1 MLTSRGMCMALTL
14 ANQSLLAKFLGPAGR
29 GDYALCMMFATLTY
43 VALLFGMDWSIS
55 YFVSTKRI
63 SRNQALSISLL
74 AALLVLVV
82 GVVAGPLAVRILL
95 AFFPKAPPE
104 AFQMAVFWIP
114 SLALFCCLVGAL
126 RGMREFR
133 LLALLLP
140 LRWVT
145 IIGGTVVTVKVL
157 DWGVVGPISADI
169 GATAIMTVIVLI
181 WGRMNHAF
189 RLQLPSWKIIREMV
203 HYGMRILVGSFGMLV
218 NARIGTLLLGFFATR
233 EQIGQFAVAMGMLA
247 VIISVSDVTGHVIQP
262 RVARDER
269 GRPELVALCSRGL
282 LLLSAMAV
290 VVLLLLAKPLF
301 AVVFTKDFYPAIP
314 LLWILAPAVV
324 VRCASKCIIPYFNGT
339 NRPGIGSLATLV
351 NLAVNLGLLV
361 LLLPWLGL
369 PGAAWAASVSY
380 IACGAVLVYCF
391 VKNSGLGLS
400 EAFLPRMGDWRSVRS
415 YLRGKPA
422 PQSGQPG
429 PERQAET

>member
-1 MLTSRGMCMALTL
+1 MLTSRGMCMALIL
-14 ANQSLLAKFLGPAGR
+14 VNQSILAKFLGPAGR
-29 GDYALCMMFATLTY
+29 GEYALCMMFATLVY
-43 VALLFGMDWSIS
+43 VGLLFGMDWSIS
-55 YFVSTKRI
+55 YFVSTGRI
-63 SRNQALSISLL
+63 SRNQALTVSLL
-74 AALLVLVV
+74 ATMLVLAV
-82 GVVAGPLAVRILL
+82 GVAAGSLAIRVPLV
-95 AFFPKAPPE
+95 FFSKAPRE

-114 SLALFCCLVGAL
+114 SLAMFVCLTGAL

-133 LLALLLP
+133 FLSLLLP
-140 LRWVT
+140 LRWLAV
-145 IIGGTVVTVKVL
+145 IGGTVITIKVL
-157 DWGVVGPISADI
+157 DWGVVGPITAEI
-169 GATAIMTVIVLI
+169 GATAILTVVVLV
-181 WGRMNHAF
+181 WGRRKHAF

-233 EQIGQFAVAMGMLA
+233 EQIGQFAVAMGILA

-269 GRPELVALCSRGL
+269 GRPELVALCNRGL
-282 LLLSAMAV
+282 MLLSATAV

-361 LLLPWLGL
+361 VLLPWLGV

-380 IACGAVLVYCF
+380 IACAAVLVYCF
-391 VKNSGLGLS
+391 VRNSGLGLS
-400 EAFLPRMGDWRSVRS
+400 EAFLPRLGDWRSMRS

-422 PQSGQPG
+422 PQGGQPG
-429 PERQAET
+429 PERQADA